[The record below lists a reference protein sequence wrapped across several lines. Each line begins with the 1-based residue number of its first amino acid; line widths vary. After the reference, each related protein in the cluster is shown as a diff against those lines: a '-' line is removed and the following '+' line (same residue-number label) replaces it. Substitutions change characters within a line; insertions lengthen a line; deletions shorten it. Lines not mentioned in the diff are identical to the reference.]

1 LAFSCASS
9 GFSNVEIV
17 QSATKARY
25 LLETKTNTVFLC
37 DYYFAQINPEL
48 SKLSKRSILLLPAGA
63 RNKYERFKEQGFG
76 TYLTKPIRHRSFE
89 RVLSGEDLSEP
100 LPVVTDG
107 QDIKDYR
114 GPFDVLLAEDNEIN
128 AILARAI
135 VERVGHR
142 LDVVGDG
149 AAAIEAFKTKSYD
162 IILMDMH
169 MPKMGGLEATK
180 LIRSETNSKDMP
192 IIALTANTLQ
202 EDQDAC
208 FAAGM
213 DDFLSKPFEPK
224 ELLAIIDRY
233 AARQDVSESP
243 DAKRAAI

>member
-1 LAFSCASS
+1 M
-9 GFSNVEIV
+9 
-17 QSATKARY
+17 
-25 LLETKTNTVFLC
+25 
-37 DYYFAQINPEL
+37 
-48 SKLSKRSILLLPAGA
+48 
-63 RNKYERFKEQGFG
+63 
-76 TYLTKPIRHRSFE
+76 
-89 RVLSGEDLSEP
+89 
-100 LPVVTDG
+100 
-107 QDIKDYR
+107 
-114 GPFDVLLAEDNEIN
+114 
-128 AILARAI
+128 
-135 VERVGHR
+135 
-142 LDVVGDG
+142 
-149 AAAIEAFKTKSYD
+149 
-162 IILMDMH
+162 MDMH